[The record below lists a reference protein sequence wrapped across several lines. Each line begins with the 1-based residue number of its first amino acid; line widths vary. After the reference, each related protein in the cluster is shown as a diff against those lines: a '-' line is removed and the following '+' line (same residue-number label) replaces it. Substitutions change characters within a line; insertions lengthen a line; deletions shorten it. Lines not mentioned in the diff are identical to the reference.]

1 LQEFFAVVTRKLPK
15 PLSVDDAYNAVYNFA
30 EYPLVQ
36 VDKFLIL
43 RAIKRSDSDKV
54 SFWDALI
61 IESALQS
68 DCDILLS
75 EDMQTG
81 RKIDELTI
89 ENPFS

>member
-1 LQEFFAVVTRKLPK
+1 MVVTRKLPQ
-15 PLSVDDAYNAVYNFA
+15 PLSVDDANNALCSFA
-30 EYPLVQ
+30 EYQLVQ
-36 VDKFLIL
+36 IDKFLIL
-43 RAIKRSDSDKV
+43 RAIKRTSSDNV

-61 IESALQS
+61 IEAALQS
-68 DCDILLS
+68 DCKILLS

>member
-1 LQEFFAVVTRKLPK
+1 VVVTRKLPK
-15 PLSVDDAYNAVYNFA
+15 PLSVDDAYNAISDFA

-43 RAIKRSDSDKV
+43 RAIKRTSSDNV

-61 IESALQS
+61 IEAALQS
-68 DCDILLS
+68 DCKILLS

-81 RKIDELTI
+81 SKIDELTI